1 MRSASDSDHDRS
13 VEPESSPEPEE
24 DEEEADE
31 FEQELTARDI
41 SPPRPAQAAT
51 KMQQV
56 GQVRK
61 QHVRRTE
68 SGQTELSEDDEDVG
82 GARRRNKGAAS
93 PRNSADSQDPE
104 AAAGTSAPL
113 IALQCPPVVNS

>member
-24 DEEEADE
+24 DEEEDE
-31 FEQELTARDI
+31 LEQEITAPDN
-41 SPPRPAQAAT
+41 SPPRPAKPAT
-51 KMQQV
+51 KKQQV

-82 GARRRNKGAAS
+82 AARRRNKGPAS

-113 IALQCPPVVNS
+113 IALLCPPVLNS